1 MDRNY
6 DILGISETASV
17 DDIKKAYKKLAFQ
30 YHPDRN
36 PGNNEQVRRFREI
49 TEAYKTISSQ
59 FGKKMGRPLLDLGIR
74 YHGRIISVNMGLG
87 GLDIEE
93 TKVRDVIQQCLSDL
107 TESQGYRFDFRR

>member
-1 MDRNY
+1 MTSTYYTRDKERERDYETIKNAV
-6 DILGISETASV
+6 LNGIPKLTA
-17 DDIKKAYKKLAFQ
+17 KLSRQ
-30 YHPDRN
+30 RENGELN
-36 PGNNEQVRRFREI
+36 PMCTQEI
-49 TEAYKTISSQ
+49 MIRPLR
-59 FGKKMGRPLLDLGIR
+59 KKMGRPLLDLGIR